1 MLLFRHNMNRDKE
14 TVQIWKDRCKKV
26 ENENNRLR
34 NELEAVRKYKEDYE
48 DLIGS
53 LSILKRRYES
63 LLNRSEE
70 LEQLYRDELDSI
82 HEITKESV
90 IEED

>member
-26 ENENNRLR
+26 EKENNRLR

>member
-1 MLLFRHNMNRDKE
+1 MLLFKHNMNRDKE
-14 TVQIWKDRCKKV
+14 TVQMWKDRCKKV
-26 ENENNRLR
+26 EKENNRLR